1 MKKIEVYPKK
11 AVNIFILIIFSVTF
25 IISLCSTVIMIGK
38 ALKDGNIADSLP
50 FSTLLCC
57 VMLVG
62 IIKIYPLSP
71 SLIADENGITHR
83 FYGSFEEISWNNIKR
98 IYLIENDILQIE
110 VLNLDEYL
118 KTRESTTHIRINMKM
133 GREAIQIPLSF
144 LKADALKLTYE
155 LQNMLEEYK
164 NAN

>member
-38 ALKDGNIADSLP
+38 ALRDGNIADSLP
-50 FSTLLCC
+50 FSILLCC

-71 SLIADENGITHR
+71 SLIAD
-83 FYGSFEEISWNNIKR
+83 
-98 IYLIENDILQIE
+98 
-110 VLNLDEYL
+110 
-118 KTRESTTHIRINMKM
+118 
-133 GREAIQIPLSF
+133 
-144 LKADALKLTYE
+144 
-155 LQNMLEEYK
+155 
-164 NAN
+164 